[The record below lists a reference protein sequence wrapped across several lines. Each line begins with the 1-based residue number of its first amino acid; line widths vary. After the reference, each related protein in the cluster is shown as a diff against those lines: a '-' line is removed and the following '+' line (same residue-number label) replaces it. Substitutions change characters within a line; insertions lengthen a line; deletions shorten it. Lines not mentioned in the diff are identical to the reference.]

1 MLYLSSYSSMTSKA
15 TFMTLV
21 MPNNHVMDKLPT
33 NYQNSSC
40 NIFWVNYVLLC
51 IYSEIAIFMIF
62 LKKIMKIKPINL
74 CKYAIFT
81 LVWYIIAFSCT
92 EICSLSEKHK
102 NMHINGDW
110 GIYGGFYMRRVHS
123 NFGQI
128 ISRKLG
134 VGHTKSRITF
144 ELLIRHSCFMYH
156 WKRKHLK
163 IWNVWN

>member
-1 MLYLSSYSSMTSKA
+1 MLYSSSCSSMKNKV
-15 TFMTLV
+15 TFMKLV
-21 MPNNHVMDKLPT
+21 MLNNHLIGKHYT
-33 NYQNSSC
+33 KYQSSSS
-40 NIFWVNYVLLC
+40 NTFWVDDIFLC
-51 IYSEIAIFMIF
+51 EYSKIAIFIIYS
-62 LKKIMKIKPINL
+62 KKIMKIKPINF

-92 EICSLSEKHK
+92 EICPLSEKHK

-110 GIYGGFYMRRVHS
+110 GIYGGFYTRRVHS

-144 ELLIRHSCFMYH
+144 ELLIRHSRFMYH
-156 WKRKHLK
+156 WKRKDL
-163 IWNVWN
+163 